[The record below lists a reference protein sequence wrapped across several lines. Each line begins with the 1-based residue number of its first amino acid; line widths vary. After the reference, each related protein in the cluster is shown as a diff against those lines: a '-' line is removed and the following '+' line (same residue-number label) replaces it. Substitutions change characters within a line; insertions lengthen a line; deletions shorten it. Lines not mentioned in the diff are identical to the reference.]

1 MPKADVESALTDMLS
16 NAEGLL
22 EGRHAS
28 HRTARKRIEML
39 FEQLEISWTVKIAE
53 VSVDT
58 TGIVVSDTTESP
70 VPLSWKHPTV
80 GWLADWN
87 HFQPLKL
94 PKMKVP
100 GGKGNGVYDSPE
112 EYFKSTLKLWV
123 GMTFVDGNNALLPH
137 CTVKGAGDKVCD
149 QPIWPISSNGP
160 SGGGALR
167 FTCRSSRCTRNVE
180 FMCANRNHD
189 RGLCRLCASQRQ
201 ELLRGPPSTHASTH
215 IYDGSVTSVQYDGT
229 IYVENFES
237 RKPPM
242 GNVHWKT
249 TKRLACPNL
258 VGIVL
263 LESRGGSL
271 RLTDGIYW
279 ARVALHGDSR
289 DEFREREKGKV
300 ALSLLNYSSDNSP
313 NPLLDQNIPKGA
325 AVAIIDCQTFVPEF
339 IPVLTALERQSEM
352 PMPFESGALL
362 NLRKRASIA
371 LPEIATLFES
381 ANGIDGLPSLPSI
394 DSDDDD
400 DDDDE
405 IPVISMSRAHA
416 KLKRLIEELVSE
428 STLDPIVQIRRDEQ
442 LRDQLQFRLFLL
454 VQMATLDN
462 GQLESFLAALRFPVH
477 CTQGPPGTGKSYLGV
492 VVVRAL
498 LIIRKL
504 WMTVSDSVGA
514 PPILVLSYKNHAID
528 EFLLDLVRKEPS
540 MNHRTN
546 PRTMFGYPT
555 YRPLVRIGG
564 GCNEPELFPYQ
575 EYNASR
581 KSAQVQLLAAQIG
594 DLHALQD
601 KVHRIRDRFTVI
613 KESQFVMLDKSQ
625 SDHDDERKKRDKKV
639 CHDAAVELK
648 QVGGAI
654 MACMKALDAPE
665 HDDTDN
671 DGTLNDDT
679 DDDGTP
685 NDDTDGDGTP
695 NDDAED
701 KSQRLLKTLED
712 VIVSGASPLTRDNIP
727 LLYDGIRHYDPSM
740 DPAEILHR
748 WISGFMP
755 MPSCA
760 ATYCE
765 GISDGE
771 SAFCSN
777 HRCHFLF
784 GDLEGA
790 RCEDVIVE
798 NRKFCASHVCSSN
811 HCKRS
816 RASEKQLYCSDHMCF
831 VCLADASV
839 DIAGEATEK
848 PPRNACELHPLC
860 WNCDS
865 SGFCSNLV
873 VPGDSYCEV
882 HAQLGCHA
890 VKKDGTPCKG
900 LVISRSVQYCYDH
913 RAQHIDKTE
922 PRYAEAPI
930 QDSAGSS
937 KCHSLNAKGKPC
949 GSRPRPGSKYC
960 SAHLSKANADVTKKD
975 SANSIEVI
983 ESGSADN
990 DGSDQAAGSTFASPG
1005 SQDGGEVDGT
1015 RVSITK
1021 DSTIEVKANKV
1032 DPADAVDNDEESEM
1046 FSCSSGSEADFDAD
1060 TFDFD
1065 NYDEV
1070 EESEHLQHL
1079 REVDEV
1085 ADVVKE
1091 DSNSSDDE
1099 EEKQDEDG
1107 LFEFEFE
1114 LTSSAVDGVAATAI
1128 WSWEMPLTTRWAC
1141 VTALLNQWGP
1151 VSHLL
1156 LQTLKHAISAA
1167 KKQMYFEELKQKAR
1181 AFEGKAVIGGTIT
1194 GCVARLEAIRATNPF
1209 AILVEEASEVLE
1221 PLLFSCLCS
1230 STCKLEMIGDH
1241 LQLQPSVMSKF
1252 DFERVNN
1259 INISMFER
1267 LIRSPPSNL
1276 VPASVLSIQRRMRRD
1291 ICDLTREFYVG
1302 ITEIEDHEICLTKTI
1317 QAPVIRKQ
1325 WKAFVSSPTPNLL
1338 PYSEGKGREVPGVAP
1353 HLFFWEHSGA
1363 EERAR
1368 VGLSRINPSEAEMAC
1383 SLAKYLV
1390 TCGVPP
1396 TSIAILTP
1404 YKGQLMFMRDL
1415 LMRKYKLVKFTQQTT
1430 GPQTGQQKPSP
1441 SCVLSTVDRFQ
1452 GDEADVVIISLV
1464 IDGKSRTPFVKLQNR
1479 MIVLLSRARIGMY
1492 VIGNTTYFGET
1503 LHWKSTFD
1511 LLRANAASDNAPEVD
1526 EECRAF
1532 EGPRIGT
1539 KLPLCCPQ
1547 HREST
1552 ALVSNPADLKL
1563 SFCKVVCEK
1572 TLPCSHECGLR
1583 CHWPH
1588 VKNHNQFCK
1597 VPIESPCVNHPRSM
1611 ACSYFCTATGR
1622 SDIDVALQIYRCDA
1636 DEVLELPCSHEHT
1649 LKCAAK
1655 ADILSGNRSYP
1666 ACTEKAIAPYLYP
1679 TCKHLKDCSC
1689 VDFYRFTA
1697 GRAPPCEKDE
1707 EYFASCGHRVILQC
1721 YRRTE
1726 IMADP
1731 SKFVC
1736 KERVTARLPRCGH
1749 NATVACP
1756 VVKTFDVW
1764 TGAALSTYGV
1774 VDEGFSYGSKD
1785 YSCAEMVT
1793 FRRKCGHEEEMKCE
1807 QAFDIARASPPC
1819 RKVVSF
1825 VNPECGHTH
1834 QTTCFEAAKFNDIIS
1849 RALDEDEIAKTPLT
1863 HISESER
1870 GAQFRNIGLGIRCS
1884 TPVMLTRKCQHSEQV
1899 TCNIARHLTTTCK
1912 EIVVVTNPCCGHQ
1925 IRIPCEHTETLNQ
1938 WQPWSA
1944 ALYEG
1949 GEAAKKSV
1957 ALLHES
1963 SVLEDTLSPPLSL
1976 PAALASLLKKCGN
1989 SLLLRRATSC
1999 GHELRMKCG
2008 TAMKLLSPDAKSKVP
2023 PCLEQVT
2030 KARVPCGHE
2039 IQVPCSRDISS
2050 MRCNLMTDKQCWNF
2064 GQCEATVQAT
2074 CSTSNDLVQCSNKTT
2089 WKCGQGHSFQ
2099 IQQCKQG
2106 IPAQCP
2112 SCSRV
2117 SLEAEITATAE
2128 MLSNPESLEWPPCEA
2143 VAFILP
2149 LASANCKSIRMG
2161 LDQQRDFLMRKLKLL
2176 EQFKRSIDK
2185 TKDIWSRP
2193 VFQPKLI
2200 PIFAVRSKK
2209 NLRTASDIKSF
2220 EMKDFGNANSQGI
2233 QVKEAT
2239 QANVIALLS
2248 QVKKASTHAV
2258 FGVAYS
2264 LGICTDTTGFPKNG
2278 KNAAGA
2284 QAIWISNQRDKF
2296 GFDALLIQAPGAHKS
2311 SSADAEQGKL
2321 TLWDPFAAFPTHE
2334 VVLSANNLVS
2344 STLVDRFPTASS
2356 WRASSRFVAFT
2367 RPWTQAA
2374 HSNKESGKPEYLN
2387 RLQPLLVAEFPWASG
2402 IQVNQSWDGKA
2413 LCIADTVLP
2422 VAIERELHEKLSF
2435 VTAVSGSSA
2444 SASQKA
2450 KASGSRPFA
2459 GIKYLGKIV
2468 KQQPLQEADLLL
2480 SLEQLAIQKANSSSA
2495 ETKLNAYVS
2504 TTTSS
2509 PSGYCHPLVLV
2520 AFARLASRKKDPCV
2534 QPTEFL
2540 KIFRE
2545 LYPDAGDY
2553 WFSPDERALFDSKDQ
2568 KSPQADAGT
2577 KRSPDDMSFEERW
2590 ILMKRQDGCKSDAMD
2605 ELLKMVGLR
2614 RVKDSALKL
2623 FKSALALS
2631 KMEAAKRK
2639 KNAPAMNYCF
2649 MGNPGTGKTTVAR
2662 LFARILNDSGMRRS
2676 KNAVMCGA
2684 QEVKDDG
2691 PVEFRKKIT
2700 GAMGGVIFIDEAYE
2714 LDPMGDSKGKPIV
2727 AELLT
2732 AAEDK
2737 RDDLSIILAG
2747 YEDDIQ
2753 QKLYRYND
2761 GIKSRFEEIHFD
2773 DFDEA
2778 DLKVV
2783 WDGLLAEKE
2792 WASEDKCGVIACR
2805 RLARGTGVKGFGNAR
2820 AVRQLFEKST
2830 QAAMAREDFNGI
2842 TEIRTVDVLGE
2853 RPTKNPKLRA
2863 VLKELSSKI
2872 GWRAIKDKVVELVK
2886 ICDKNYERE
2895 LNGVDTIPVSMNR
2908 LFLGNP
2914 GTGKTTCAAIY
2925 GRVLKCLN
2933 FLSIGDVVKKTA
2945 GDFVGQYVGQSQTK
2959 TVDILKMAKGKVLV
2973 IDEAYNLDD
2982 NLYGKQVLDV
2992 LVEKVQ
2998 GNESDDIAVILIGY
3012 EQQMLEMLR
3021 TQNPGLARRFPQ
3033 QYAFYF
3039 DDYSEQELLD
3049 IFLAACAKKSVHCP
3063 LEVSELVIRQ
3073 LSLQKSQANFGNAG
3087 AVELILKNAIA
3098 NASARPLDGD
3108 TITLA
3113 VEDVE
3118 DDVMRR
3124 ARLES
3129 AKESAGHDAGQENDP
3144 LAVLNGLYRVE
3155 HIKDKLRQIQT
3166 SIQVAQDEGSDIPK
3180 IGHFVFRGS
3189 PGTGKTTVAR
3199 AVAKIFH
3206 RMGILATDKLVETSG
3221 LNLTGEYVGQTKKRV
3236 EDQLGQARGGVL
3248 FIDEAYELGKGH
3260 FGEEAMTSLVAA
3272 MTNPMYAGMV
3282 IIIAGYPRDLD
3293 EMLDR
3298 NAGLKSRFT
3307 RYVDFYDW
3315 ETDDC
3320 VEFTLATSNREG
3332 YTLSQDALECVRR
3345 TFDALRALPMF
3356 GNGRDVMQ
3364 LWGEMID
3371 CRAQRVKGNPEL
3383 VKTLTLTDAE
3393 AAAHSVLAG
3402 RKPATG
3408 AAMRQSSFK
3417 ALNDPPLALD
3427 SSFGNAPRQNV
3438 NTSVDEAKEELDD
3451 EKEEEVVNRWSRIA
3465 RDEGVEDDTWAE
3477 LERAKRDY
3485 DEMLRALQDER
3496 DKKAQDDAKDK
3507 LKKFVAVQEKL
3518 RRLSKCPMGFVW
3530 LQVGGGWRCAGGTHF
3545 VSDGELERNFMH

>member
-1 MPKADVESALTDMLS
+1 
-16 NAEGLL
+16 
-22 EGRHAS
+22 
-28 HRTARKRIEML
+28 ML
-39 FEQLEISWTVKIAE
+39 FEQLEISWTVKTAE
-53 VSVDT
+53 ALADT
-58 TGIVVSDTTESP
+58 TGIAVDSTTGSP
-70 VPLSWKHPTV
+70 VSLSWKHPTV

-112 EYFKSTLKLWV
+112 EYFESTLKLWV

-149 QPIWPISSNGP
+149 QPLWPISSTGP
-160 SGGGALR
+160 SGGSALR
-167 FTCRSSRCTRNVE
+167 FDCRSSRCTRSVE
-180 FMCANRNHD
+180 FMCVNRKHD
-189 RGLCRLCASQRQ
+189 YGFCRLCANQRQ
-201 ELLRGPPSTHASTH
+201 ESLRGPPSTHASTH
-215 IYDGSVTSVQYDGT
+215 IYDGFVTAVQYDGT
-229 IYVENFES
+229 IYIEKFES

-258 VGIVL
+258 VGVVL

-271 RLTDGIYW
+271 RLTDDIYW
-279 ARVALHGDSR
+279 ARVALHGNSR

-300 ALSLLNYSSDNSP
+300 ALSLLNYSSDSSP
-313 NPLLDQNIPKGA
+313 NPLLERNVPKGA

-362 NLRKRASIA
+362 NLRKRSAIA
-371 LPEIATLFES
+371 FPEA
-381 ANGIDGLPSLPSI
+381 AAGYQGDDGIDDDVLPSFASTN
-394 DSDDDD
+394 SDDDD
-400 DDDDE
+400 QITVSSLQRETPLNRRIED
-405 IPVISMSRAHA
+405 
-416 KLKRLIEELVSE
+416 LISE
-428 STLDPIVQIRRDEQ
+428 SALDPIVQIRRDGR
-442 LRDQLQFRLFLL
+442 LRSQLQFRLLEL
-454 VQMATLDN
+454 VQLATLDK

-504 WMTVSDSVGA
+504 WMKVSGFVGA

-540 MNHRTN
+540 MNHSTSQRT
-546 PRTMFGYPT
+546 PYGYSP

-564 GCNEPELFPYQ
+564 GCNEPELSPYQ
-575 EYNASR
+575 EYNAPRTSDEV
-581 KSAQVQLLAAQIG
+581 KKLTVEIG
-594 DLHALQD
+594 EFHKLQD
-601 KVHRIRDRFTVI
+601 KVHRFRDKFTVI
-613 KESQFVMLDKSQ
+613 RELQFVMLDKDLSG
-625 SDHDDERKKRDKKV
+625 HDEERKKRDKKV

-654 MACMKALDAPE
+654 MACMKALDDPATE
-665 HDDTDN
+665 DA
-671 DGTLNDDT
+671 
-679 DDDGTP
+679 
-685 NDDTDGDGTP
+685 DTDGTVS
-695 NDDAED
+695 ED
-701 KSQRLLKTLED
+701 VETKTQRPMKTLED
-712 VIVSGASPLTRDNIP
+712 VIGNGARSLTKANIP

-740 DPAEILHR
+740 DPAEILHH
-748 WISGFMP
+748 WVSGFVP
-755 MPSCA
+755 LPACA

-771 SAFCSN
+771 SLFCSN

-784 GDLEGA
+784 GDHEGA
-790 RCEDVIVE
+790 RCEDVITE
-798 NRKFCASHVCSSN
+798 NRKFCASHVCLSN

-816 RASEKQLYCSDHMCF
+816 RVSEKQLYCSHHLCF
-831 VCLADASV
+831 VCLADVSV
-839 DIAGEATEK
+839 EIAGKAIEG

-860 WNCDS
+860 WNCDADDGYCLS
-865 SGFCSNLV
+865 LAI
-873 VPGDSYCEV
+873 PGDSYCKAHV
-882 HAQLGCHA
+882 KLGCQA
-890 VKKDGTPCKG
+890 VKKDGKPCKG
-900 LVISRSVQYCYDH
+900 LAISRSVKFCYDH
-913 RAQHIDKTE
+913 RAQHIDKTV
-922 PRYAEAPI
+922 PEAAAI
-930 QDSAGSS
+930 ASQGSTTTS
-937 KCHSLNAKGKPC
+937 KCHSQNAKGKPC
-949 GSRPRPGSKYC
+949 NSRPLPGGKYC
-960 SAHLSKANADVTKKD
+960 SAHLSKANEGVTNMG
-975 SANSIEVI
+975 SAKSLEVA
-983 ESGSADN
+983 ESGSTEKN
-990 DGSDQAAGSTFASPG
+990 DSSSSIGVATGESEQVKGSTPGLQDALDLKSSP
-1005 SQDGGEVDGT
+1005 D
-1015 RVSITK
+1015 SITE
-1021 DSTIEVKANKV
+1021 DLANEES
-1032 DPADAVDNDEESEM
+1032 AGDAVDDEDLEM
-1046 FSCSSGSEADFDAD
+1046 FSCSSGSEGDFDAEN
-1060 TFDFD
+1060 FNFD

-1079 REVDEV
+1079 REVDEI

-1091 DSNSSDDE
+1091 DKDISDADDE
-1099 EEKQDEDG
+1099 EKRQENDY
-1107 LFEFEFE
+1107 FEFE
-1114 LTSSAVDGVAATAI
+1114 LTPGAVDGVAATVL
-1128 WSWEMPLTTRWAC
+1128 WSWEMSLATRWAC
-1141 VTALLNQWGP
+1141 VNALLNQWGP
-1151 VSHLL
+1151 ASQLL

-1291 ICDLTREFYVG
+1291 ICDLTREFYVD
-1302 ITEIEDHEICLTKTI
+1302 IAEIEDHDVCLTKII
-1317 QAPVIRKQ
+1317 QAPVVKRH
-1325 WKAFVSSPTPNLL
+1325 WKALANGPAPNLL
-1338 PYSEGKGREVPGVAP
+1338 PFAEGKGREVPGVSP

-1415 LMRKYKLVKFTQQTT
+1415 LMRKYELVKFTKQAT
-1430 GPQTGQQKPSP
+1430 GPQAGQQKLSP

-1452 GDEADVVIISLV
+1452 GDEADIVIISLV

-1503 LHWKSTFD
+1503 PHWKATLD
-1511 LLRANAASDNAPEVD
+1511 LLRETAPSDNTAEVD

-1532 EGPRIGT
+1532 DGPRIGT

-1547 HREST
+1547 HRQST
-1552 ALVSNPADLKL
+1552 ALASKSGDLKL
-1563 SFCKVVCEK
+1563 SFCKVVCEE

-1588 VKNHNQFCK
+1588 ITNHNQTCK
-1597 VPIESPCVNHPRSM
+1597 VPIESPCVDHPRSM
-1611 ACSYFCTATGR
+1611 ACSYFCMSSGR
-1622 SDIDVALQIYRCDA
+1622 SDIALALRTYRCDV
-1636 DEVLELPCSHEHT
+1636 DEMLELPCSHEQT

-1655 ADILSGNRSYP
+1655 AEILSGKQSYP
-1666 ACTEKAIAPYLYP
+1666 VCTEKAITPYVYP
-1679 TCKHLKDCSC
+1679 TCKHLKNCSC

-1697 GRAPPCEKDE
+1697 GRAPPCDKNE
-1707 EYFASCGHRVILQC
+1707 EYFASCGHRVVLQC

-1726 IMADP
+1726 ILADP

-1736 KERVTARLPRCGH
+1736 KERVTTRLPRCGH

-1756 VVKTFDVW
+1756 IVKTFDAW
-1764 TGAALSTYGV
+1764 TGTALTTHGV
-1774 VDEGFSYGSKD
+1774 VCEGISFGPKD
-1785 YSCAEMVT
+1785 YSCAEVVT
-1793 FRRKCGHEEEMKCE
+1793 FRRNCGHEEKMKCE
-1807 QAFDIARASPPC
+1807 QAFDIARSPPPC

-1825 VNPECGHTH
+1825 VNPECGHTYR
-1834 QTTCFEAAKFNDIIS
+1834 TTCFEAAKFDDIVA
-1849 RALDEDEIAKTPLT
+1849 RALDEDEIAKVPLT
-1863 HISESER
+1863 RVDESER
-1870 GAQFRNIGLGIRCS
+1870 GAEFRNIGLGIRCS
-1884 TPVMLTRKCQHSEQV
+1884 ETVLLTRKCQHSEQV
-1899 TCNIARHLTTTCK
+1899 TCNAARHLTTTCK
-1912 EIVVVTNPCCGHQ
+1912 ELVVVSNPCCGHQ
-1925 IRIPCEHTETLNQ
+1925 VRIPCEHAETLNQ
-1938 WQPWSA
+1938 WQPWSV
-1944 ALYEG
+1944 ALYGG
-1949 GEAAKKSV
+1949 GEAAKTSV
-1957 ALLHES
+1957 ALLHENG
-1963 SVLEDTLSPPLSL
+1963 VLEDTLSPPLSL
-1976 PAALASLLKKCGN
+1976 PAALASLVKECKH
-1989 SLLLRRATSC
+1989 SLLLRRTNSC

-2008 TAMKLLSPDAKSKVP
+2008 TAMKLLSSDGKVKAP
-2023 PCLEQVT
+2023 PCSEQMT

-2039 IQVPCSRDISS
+2039 IQVPCSQDISS
-2050 MRCNLMTDKQCWNF
+2050 MKCNLMTDKQCWNF
-2064 GQCEATVQAT
+2064 DQCEATVKAA
-2074 CSTSNDLVQCSNKTT
+2074 CSTVNAVVQCNSKTT

-2112 SCSRV
+2112 SCSRDN
-2117 SLEAEITATAE
+2117 LESEIKATTE
-2128 MLSNPESLEWPPCEA
+2128 MLENSEFLEWPPSDP
-2143 VAFILP
+2143 VAFVLP
-2149 LASANCKSIRMG
+2149 LTGANCRAIRMG
-2161 LDQQRDFLMRKLKLL
+2161 PDQQRGFLMRKLALL
-2176 EQFKRSIDK
+2176 GKFKRSIDK
-2185 TKDIWSRP
+2185 IKDIWSRP

-2200 PIFAVRSKK
+2200 PIFAILPKK
-2209 NLRTASDIKSF
+2209 NLNAALDIKSF
-2220 EMKDFGNANSQGI
+2220 EMKDFGSTNNQGI

-2248 QVKKASTHAV
+2248 QLKKVTTHAV

-2264 LGICTDTTGFPKNG
+2264 LAICTDTTGFPKNG
-2278 KNAAGA
+2278 KRNVAGL
-2284 QAIWISNQRDKF
+2284 QVRWINDQQEKF
-2296 GFDALLIQAPGAHKS
+2296 GFDALFTRLTG
-2311 SSADAEQGKL
+2311 SATGEGTL
-2321 TLWDPFAAFPTHE
+2321 TLWDPHAAFPTHE
-2334 VVLSANNLVS
+2334 VVLNAENSIPSALVG
-2344 STLVDRFPTASS
+2344 RFPTASS
-2356 WRASSRFVAFT
+2356 WRAQSRFVVFT
-2367 RPWTQAA
+2367 RPWTQITQL
-2374 HSNKESGKPEYLN
+2374 NKANVNQQSSVFDSWGNSEYLDK
-2387 RLQPLLVAEFPWASG
+2387 LQPLLVAEFSWASG
-2402 IQVNQSWDGKA
+2402 IQVIQSWDGKA
-2413 LCIADTVLP
+2413 LCVAGDTALP
-2422 VAIERELHEKLSF
+2422 AAIERELREKLSF
-2435 VTAVSGSSA
+2435 VAAASGSSP

-2459 GIKYLGKIV
+2459 GINYLTNIV
-2468 KQQPLQEADLLL
+2468 KQQPFQEADLLT
-2480 SLEQLAIQKANSSSA
+2480 SLEHLAIQKANSQGA
-2495 ETKLNAYVS
+2495 ETKLTAYVS
-2504 TTTSS
+2504 TTKST
-2509 PSGYCHPLVLV
+2509 PGGYCHPLVLI
-2520 AFARLASRKKDPCV
+2520 AFARLASRKKNSRV
-2534 QPTEFL
+2534 QPIEFL

-2545 LYPDAGDY
+2545 LFPEAVGL
-2553 WFSPDERALFDSKDQ
+2553 WFSPDERALFESTGAR
-2568 KSPQADAGT
+2568 SSQAGGDK

-2590 ILMKRQDGCKSDAMD
+2590 SLMKQKDGCNSDAMD

-2623 FKSALALS
+2623 FKSALALG

-2649 MGNPGTGKTTVAR
+2649 MGNPGTGKSTVGK
-2662 LFARILNDSGMRRS
+2662 LFARILNDSGMRRN
-2676 KNAVMCGA
+2676 KNVEMCGA

-2691 PVEFRKKIT
+2691 PVKFRDKIKN
-2700 GAMGGVIFIDEAYE
+2700 AMGGVIFIDEAYE
-2714 LDPMGDSKGKPIV
+2714 LDPMGDPKGKPIV

-2747 YEDDIQ
+2747 YEEDIQ
-2753 QKLYRYND
+2753 QKLYKYND

-2778 DLKVV
+2778 DLRVV
-2783 WDGLLAEKE
+2783 WDGLLVEKD
-2792 WASEDKCGVIACR
+2792 WEDEGKCGVIACR
-2805 RLARGTGVKGFGNAR
+2805 RLARGAGVKGFGNAR
-2820 AVRQLFEKST
+2820 AVRKLFEKST

-2853 RPTKNPKLRA
+2853 RPTKNPKLHA
-2863 VLKELSSKI
+2863 VLKELNDKI
-2872 GWRAIKDKVVELVK
+2872 GWRAIKNKVVELVK

-2908 LFLGNP
+2908 LFLGKP

-2945 GDFVGQYVGQSQTK
+2945 GDFIGQHVGQSQTK
-2959 TVDILKMAKGKVLV
+2959 TVDILKMAKGKVIV

-2998 GNESDDIAVILIGY
+2998 GNENDDIAVILIGY

-3021 TQNPGLARRFPQ
+3021 TQNPGLARRFPKE
-3033 QYAFYF
+3033 YAFYF

-3049 IFLAACAKKSVHCP
+3049 IFLAACAKKNVQCP
-3063 LEVSELVIRQ
+3063 LKVSELVIRQ

-3087 AVELILKNAIA
+3087 AVELILKSAIA

-3108 TITLA
+3108 TITL
-3113 VEDVE
+3113 VTEDVE
-3118 DDVMRR
+3118 NDVMKR

-3129 AKESAGHDAGQENDP
+3129 AASEPYQHQNDDP

-3189 PGTGKTTVAR
+3189 PGTGKTTVAHT
-3199 AVAKIFH
+3199 VAKIFH
-3206 RMGILATDKLVETSG
+3206 RMGILGTDKLVETSG

-3236 EDQLGQARGGVL
+3236 EEQLGQARGGVL

-3272 MTNPMYAGMV
+3272 MTNPVYAGMV

-3298 NAGLKSRFT
+3298 NSGLKSRFT

-3332 YTLSQDALECVRR
+3332 YTLSQDALACVRR
-3345 TFDALRALPMF
+3345 TFEALRALPMF

-3364 LWGEMID
+3364 LWHEMID

-3383 VKTLTLTDAE
+3383 VKTITLGDAE
-3393 AAAHSVLAG
+3393 AAARTVLVG
-3402 RKPATG
+3402 RKPASG
-3408 AAMRQSSFK
+3408 AAMRQSSPSSG
-3417 ALNDPPLALD
+3417 PPLALD

-3438 NTSVDEAKEELDD
+3438 DTSVDEGNKENEQED
-3451 EKEEEVVNRWSRIA
+3451 EAEEEVVDRWSRIA
-3465 RDEGVEDDTWAE
+3465 RDVGVADDTWAE

-3485 DEMLRALQDER
+3485 DEMLRALQDDI
-3496 DKKAQDDAKDK
+3496 DKKSQDDAKAK
-3507 LKKFVAVQEKL
+3507 LEKFIAVQEKL
-3518 RRLSKCPMGFVW
+3518 RRLAKCPMGFVW
-3530 LQVGGGWRCAGGTHF
+3530 LQSGGGWRCAGGSHF
-3545 VSDGELERNFMH
+3545 VSDAELERNFTY